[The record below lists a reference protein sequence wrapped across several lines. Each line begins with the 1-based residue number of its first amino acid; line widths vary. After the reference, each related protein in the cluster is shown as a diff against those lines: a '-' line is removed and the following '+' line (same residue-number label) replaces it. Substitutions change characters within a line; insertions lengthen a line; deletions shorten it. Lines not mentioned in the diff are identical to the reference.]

1 MNSARLW
8 ALVLAGVCFLAG
20 AATGVLLER
29 SQEPAYQGPFQEYR
43 DKIVERYELS
53 PLRTRAL
60 DLLLV
65 DFQEKLDQVESR
77 HQPTYQDAMEADL
90 TALGIQYEVLLRDK
104 VLNATARERYTQ
116 DAQGPPSLILSGS

>member
-1 MNSARLW
+1 M
-8 ALVLAGVCFLAG
+8 
-20 AATGVLLER
+20 
-29 SQEPAYQGPFQEYR
+29 Q
-43 DKIVERYELS
+43 RYELS

-77 HQPTYQDAMEADL
+77 HQPTYQSAMEADL

-104 VLNATARERYTQ
+104 VLNATARERYTK
-116 DAQGPPSLILSGS
+116 DAQGPPSSIPSGS